1 MRDLVRSGKV
11 FLYGE
16 FIGLLREDHSG
27 FHFAYTPDYQGIP
40 LSLSFPIEQSPFHS
54 ATLFPYFAS
63 LVPEG
68 WLKHKYALHQRIDE
82 SDMFRFLLNNGENM
96 LGAVQIQEEKQ

>member
-16 FIGLLREDHSG
+16 FIGLLREDHRG
-27 FHFAYTPDYQGIP
+27 FHFAYNPDYQGIP
-40 LSLSFPIEQSPFHS
+40 LSLSFPIEKSPFYS
-54 ATLFPYFAS
+54 DTLFPYFAS

-68 WLKHKYALHQRIDE
+68 WLKHKYAFHQRIDE